1 MRKGRFNLPP
11 DGDLRVSEAVMSA
24 GPTQFANLGRVR
36 LERDGQV
43 FRIDLN
49 RVLNR
54 GDLEADA
61 VVQPG
66 DKILVD
72 ERIFNW

>member
-11 DGDLRVSEAVMSA
+11 NGDLRVSEAVMSA
-24 GPTQFANLGRVR
+24 SPTQFANLGRVR
-36 LERDGQV
+36 LERDGRTY
-43 FRIDLN
+43 RIDVN
-49 RVLNR
+49 KVLNR

-72 ERIFNW
+72 ERLFNF